1 MEGFEMNP
9 SLPDFIVNRLKM
21 ISGKTIER
29 KGCQANLA
37 FDVGRHHS
45 YVSEVMN
52 GYRFLDDEERK
63 IWAKELDLEPEDFPI
78 PIYKMSARRR
88 NRQIIGWSNKEN
100 SDAA

>member
-1 MEGFEMNP
+1 MNP

-63 IWAKELDLEPEDFPI
+63 IWAKELDLEPEDFPVGADREDTFTFDGDALLGG
-78 PIYKMSARRR
+78 MS
-88 NRQIIGWSNKEN
+88 
-100 SDAA
+100 